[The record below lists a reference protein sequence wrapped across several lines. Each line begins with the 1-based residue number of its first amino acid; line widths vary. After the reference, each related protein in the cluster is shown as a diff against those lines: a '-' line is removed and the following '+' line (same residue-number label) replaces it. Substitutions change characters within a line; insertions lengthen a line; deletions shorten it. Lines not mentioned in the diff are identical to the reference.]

1 MSFIPT
7 ELLDLMQLYAVG
19 GTAFAVCAV
28 LLIAMR
34 KKTGP
39 YIGAMVSLAVLLLGN
54 IFYYD
59 RNYYIWGI
67 FIVYYGKPP
76 AFIYIAIMLAAA
88 AVTLYW
94 WIHRKKPVV

>member
-7 ELLDLMQLYAVG
+7 ELLDLMRLYAVG

-54 IFYYD
+54 VFYYD
-59 RNYYIWGI
+59 NTYRYWGI
-67 FIVYYGKPP
+67 FVAYVGKPP

-94 WIHRKKPVV
+94 WIHRKNPVV